1 MENLWEAYKSGVWVE
16 PFLVYSIAVFMAV
29 GAMLFM
35 FIIVIRSEKI
45 ERRKRHNDYEPI
57 IENIFMSVVFEG
69 RLYASIKQDPQYE
82 KFIHLKTFRKQML
95 KSLRNLHQ
103 NYEGIYARKLEDF
116 YFDSGLIKTSF
127 SKLKS
132 KNWQVVCTGI
142 QELSEMK
149 VSKAFPALIK
159 LSHTRNKEVK
169 ITAIKACAK
178 LNAGKGLVHLADHK
192 DPIDLWEQVNIV
204 SAFKR
209 NYIEDDDAIELLLAS
224 GNTTVV
230 SLGLKIIH
238 TLELARK
245 APFVLSLIEHSP
257 NDMIRLE
264 AQDVLHFLNT
274 QTKNGNDGF

>member
-1 MENLWEAYKSGVWVE
+1 MENLWDLYKSGVWVE
-16 PFLVYSIAVFMAV
+16 PFLVYSIAIFMAV

-45 ERRKRHNDYEPI
+45 ERRKRHNLYEPI

-69 RLYASIKQDPQYE
+69 RSYVAIKEDPQYE
-82 KFIHLKTFRKQML
+82 KFICLKTFSKQML

-103 NYEGIYARKLEDF
+103 NYEGIYAKKLEDF
-116 YFDSGLIKTSF
+116 YFESGLIKTSF
-127 SKLKS
+127 AKLKS

-149 VSKAFPALIK
+149 VSKAFPALVK

-192 DPIDLWEQVNIV
+192 DPIDMWEQVNIV

-209 NYIEDDDAIELLLAS
+209 NYVEDDDAIELLLAS

-245 APFVLSLIEHSP
+245 APFVLSLIENSP

>member
-1 MENLWEAYKSGVWVE
+1 MENLWKSYKSGGWVE
-16 PFLVYSIAVFMAV
+16 PFLIYSIAIFMAV
-29 GAMLFM
+29 GAMLFL
-35 FIIVIRSEKI
+35 FIIIIRSEKI
-45 ERRKRHNDYEPI
+45 ERRKRHNLYEPI

-69 RLYASIKQDPQYE
+69 RPYALIKSDPQYE
-82 KFIHLKTFRKQML
+82 KFIYLVTFRKQML
-95 KSLRNLHQ
+95 KSLLNLHQ
-103 NYEGIYARKLEDF
+103 NYEGVYARTLENF
-116 YFDSGLIKTSF
+116 YFESGLIKNSF
-127 SKLKS
+127 AKLKS
-132 KNWQVVCTGI
+132 QNWQVVCTGI
-142 QELSEMK
+142 QELAEMK

-159 LSHTRNKEVK
+159 LSDTRNKEVK

-192 DPIDLWEQVNIV
+192 DPIDMWEQVNIV

-209 NYIEDDDAIELLLAS
+209 NYVEDDDAIELLLAS

-245 APFVLSLIEHSP
+245 APFVLSLTEHAP

-264 AQDVLHFLNT
+264 ALDVLRFLNT
-274 QTKNGNDGF
+274 QTRNAHDRF